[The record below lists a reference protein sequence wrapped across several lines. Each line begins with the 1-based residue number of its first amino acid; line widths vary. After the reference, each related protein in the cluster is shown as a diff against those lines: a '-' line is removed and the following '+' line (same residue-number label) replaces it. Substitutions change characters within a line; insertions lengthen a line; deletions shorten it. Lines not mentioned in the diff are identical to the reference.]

1 MVLCKE
7 IAPLVGSLYQKE
19 KQQQQKT
26 LERTKKSNEKKSYN
40 FQRKLCRFELA
51 DFFFAKMVTFLK
63 SGVSKGRLVL
73 HI

>member
-7 IAPLVGSLYQKE
+7 IAPLVGALYQMLRE
-19 KQQQQKT
+19 
-26 LERTKKSNEKKSYN
+26 ETKNKNKRNEMKNSYN
-40 FQRKLCRFELA
+40 FQGKHRMFELA